1 MKVIAFNE
9 IIELNHKLEEKNL
22 AFRIHL
28 RDACG
33 RQSMWIEPLGDCAC
47 EGRYEE
53 LYQVLNQYF
62 SDNHYNVEYSE
73 DKLNLWILG

>member
-1 MKVIAFNE
+1 MKVISFNE
-9 IIELNHKLEEKNL
+9 IIELNHVLEENKL

-33 RQSMWIEPLGDCAC
+33 RQSMWIEPLGNCAC
-47 EGRYEE
+47 DNRYEE

-62 SDNHYNVEYSE
+62 LDNRYQVEYSE